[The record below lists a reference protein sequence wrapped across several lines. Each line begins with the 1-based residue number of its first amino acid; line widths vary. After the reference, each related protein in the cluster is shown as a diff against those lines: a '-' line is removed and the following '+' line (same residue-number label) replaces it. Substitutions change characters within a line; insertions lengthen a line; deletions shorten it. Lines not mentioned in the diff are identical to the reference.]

1 MYTKINIS
9 QIKNSVFIKKL
20 TLYLYTI
27 VKHCASLDYAYLGEI
42 DVDLFAAICTFDS
55 CKGIIKKANFV

>member
-20 TLYLYTI
+20 TLYYYCQVLRI
-27 VKHCASLDYAYLGEI
+27 VDYAYLGEI